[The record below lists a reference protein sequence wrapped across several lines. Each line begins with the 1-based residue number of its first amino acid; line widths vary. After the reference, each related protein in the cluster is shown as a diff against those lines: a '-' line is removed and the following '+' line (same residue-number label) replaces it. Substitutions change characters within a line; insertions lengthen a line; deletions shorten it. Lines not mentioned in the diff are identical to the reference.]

1 MANQVDFKILPSDQ
15 FNVYSP
21 QTRSDKIITY
31 FTLLSKLRGDI
42 LAVGQE
48 DDPNDIVS
56 AYYSTVGGT
65 QTLHLVKADGSE
77 VTASYTISTSTET
90 QNASTGILVGG
101 ELTASIGGTTFS
113 ISAGVGQ
120 IVSQAATSSGVSTI
134 VTPISWD
141 AFSAITPTNL
151 TTQPFTYLYIDSV
164 GALQQQAT
172 PFTDVQYKSSIIIG
186 HLCHIDL
193 ATINLV
199 TGDQN
204 VAYGTPTRLLELIQ
218 TFGPIKKQGLT
229 LSANGSNLR
238 INRSAGEGFIIG
250 SNYQIDQFDPDKII
264 ISAKIPSLLCRI
276 YRNGS
281 GGYVFDNN
289 GGSYYNDIDP
299 TKYDNGSG
307 TLQTVN
313 NNQWTIQRLYTFPS
327 APDDIICYYGTQ
339 IYNSQGDAID
349 NIPYEPFSEAPIT
362 ALNSIFLGYVIPR
375 GGASNLSSLGD
386 ATFIQAGLFRGL
398 GSGGGSTTNL
408 KLEDLS
414 DVVITSPQNQD
425 FLFYNS
431 TSQEWQNV
439 AVGAFKTIAV
449 ASQSDVVADSY
460 NDTLTL
466 VAGSNVTITTS
477 AVADTITIS
486 STDQYVGTV
495 TSVDMSVPT
504 GFAISGNPITT
515 SGTLALAFASGYS
528 LPTTA
533 SQANWNTAYNDSIT
547 AFSYNTSTG
556 VLTLTQQDAGIL
568 TATITLQP
576 FSTTNLTEG
585 TNLYFTTTRA
595 RQSLSAGTAISYDN
609 STGVITNSAP
619 DQIVAITA
627 GTGTSVTGT
636 YPNFTISATG
646 TGGTVTSVDL
656 TAGTGISVSGGPIT
670 TSGSI
675 TVTNTAPDQ
684 IVSLTGAGTTSVS
697 GTYPNFTITSNDQ
710 YVGTVTSIATTAPIT
725 GGTITTTGTI
735 GITQSGTASDG
746 YLSSTDWNTFNSK
759 EPALAKGNLTET
771 TSSVLTITG
780 GTNAVIGSGT
790 TIAVSQ
796 SSSTTS
802 GYLSSTDWNTFNG
815 KAGTSFTTISVSGQ
829 SNIVADSASDT
840 LTIVSGTGVSITTD
854 ASTDTLT
861 ITNSAPDQVVSIT
874 GAGTT
879 SVTGTYP
886 SFTITSNDQY
896 DGTVTSVDLTAGTGI
911 SVSGGPITTSGSI
924 TVTNTAPD
932 QIVSL
937 TGAGTTTI
945 TGTYPNFTISSDDQ
959 YDGTVTSV
967 NLTAGGRIDVSGG
980 PITTSGSIT
989 VAHGISG
996 GADVATAQSFRLR
1009 VIADGGTFEAFN
1021 EVAIAIGSLEDISTP
1036 QDTDNSGGTVLQNIV
1051 LDEYGHIL
1059 GVGAITLDTDDIVEG
1074 STNLYYTDARSRA
1087 ALSAGTGISYDN
1099 STGVITNSAPDQTV
1113 VLTGTGTTT
1122 ITGTYPSFTINSD
1135 DQYDGT
1141 VTSVDLT
1148 AGTGIS
1154 VSGGPITSSGSITV
1168 TNTAPDQTVVLT
1180 AGTGIS
1186 TSGTYPNFTITNSAP
1201 DQTVVLT
1208 AGTGITTSGTYPNFT
1223 VTNSAP
1229 DQTVAL
1235 TAGTGI
1241 SVTGTYPNFTITN
1254 SSPSSGGTVTSIAT
1268 TAPITGGT
1276 IISTGTIGITQS
1288 GAAADGYLSST
1299 DWNTFN
1305 GKAGSSFTTIAVSG
1319 QSDIVA
1325 DSANDT
1331 LTISAGT
1338 GITLTTAVL
1347 TDTLTITNSAPDQVV
1362 SLTGAGTTVVTGTYP
1377 SFTITSNDQY
1387 DGTVTS
1393 VAALTLGTTGTDLSS
1408 TVANGSTTPV
1418 ITLNVPTASATNR
1431 GALSSTDWTIF
1442 NSKQNAITLTTTG
1455 NSGAA
1460 TFVSSTLNI
1469 PEYTLTGLGGVPT
1482 TRTLSINGTSYDL
1495 SANRTWSVGTVTSIN
1510 LTAGDRI
1517 EVSGGPITSSG
1528 SITVTHGTAT
1538 GADFT
1543 TAEAFRDRVIADG
1556 GIFEALGEVA
1566 IAIGSL
1572 EDAASP
1578 TSTDYSDGFVLQ
1590 NIAVDEFG
1598 HVLGVGATDL
1608 DERYAQ
1614 VAFKNVA
1621 VSGQATIVADAIE
1634 DTLNIAAGYGVSITT
1649 DDTTDTVTIGSQFIP
1664 YPVYAASMYQNALTT
1679 PFVVTSSW
1687 SVVNIDGT
1695 NIQLSAPVDSDGVY
1709 TENLATVMISIENQK
1724 ESADFVCV
1732 GIRLYNQTQ
1741 SAIITDSTH
1750 TWTGYLNSLGNDSAN
1765 TIFTYHIPIEE
1776 YVATGDTIRV
1786 QMIDL
1791 NANSP
1796 EVNFASFSLLATSGP
1811 V

>member
-1 MANQVDFKILPSDQ
+1 MANQVDFKIAPSDQ
-15 FNVYSP
+15 FSVYSP
-21 QTRSDKIITY
+21 STRSEKTITY

-42 LAVGQE
+42 LAIGQD

-56 AYYSTVGGT
+56 AYYSNVGGT

-77 VTASYTISTSTET
+77 ITASQSEQVISGTLNYVSKFTSSNDIGDSQIFDDGT
-90 QNASTGILVGG
+90 NVGI
-101 ELTASIGGTTFS
+101 GTTS
-113 ISAGVGQ
+113 MTHKLQLGTGGVFADYFQLDTTYSNGF
-120 IVSQAATSSGVSTI
+120 VVGA
-134 VTPISWD
+134 ISWD
-141 AFSAITPTNL
+141 QDNGTADVGLSGSLKLKIGQDDVWYVKNQTGSPITKGTPVYANGTLGASGRITIAPMIADGTILARFFLGIVAETIANGADGYVLAKGKLRQINTNAYNEGDVLWVSPTTAGTLTNVEPTAPNLKLPVAFVVYKASNGILAVRATIGQRIEDASDVN
-151 TTQPFTYLYIDSV
+151 YA
-164 GALQQQAT
+164 GAADNSFL
-172 PFTDVQYKSSIIIG
+172 VY
-186 HLCHIDL
+186 DL
-193 ATINLV
+193 ATGV
-199 TGDQN
+199 WVD
-204 VAYGTPTRLLELIQ
+204 E
-218 TFGPIKKQGLT
+218 
-229 LSANGSNLR
+229 
-238 INRSAGEGFIIG
+238 
-250 SNYQIDQFDPDKII
+250 
-264 ISAKIPSLLCRI
+264 
-276 YRNGS
+276 
-281 GGYVFDNN
+281 
-289 GGSYYNDIDP
+289 
-299 TKYDNGSG
+299 
-307 TLQTVN
+307 TVG
-313 NNQWTIQRLYTFPS
+313 I
-327 APDDIICYYGTQ
+327 
-339 IYNSQGDAID
+339 
-349 NIPYEPFSEAPIT
+349 
-362 ALNSIFLGYVIPR
+362 
-375 GGASNLSSLGD
+375 
-386 ATFIQAGLFRGL
+386 
-398 GSGGGSTTNL
+398 
-408 KLEDLS
+408 
-414 DVVITSPQNQD
+414 
-425 FLFYNS
+425 
-431 TSQEWQNV
+431 
-439 AVGAFKTIAV
+439 FKTIAV
-449 ASQSDVVADSY
+449 SGQSDVVADTY
-460 NDTLTL
+460 IDTLTL
-466 VAGSNVTITTS
+466 VAGTNVTITTN
-477 AVADTITIS
+477 AGTDTITIN
-486 STDQYVGTV
+486 STDQFVGTV

-528 LPTTA
+528 LPTNAT
-533 SQANWNTAYNDSIT
+533 QANWTTAYNDSIT

-556 VLTLTQQDAGIL
+556 ILTLTQQDAGTL
-568 TATITLQP
+568 TATVTLQP
-576 FSTTNLTEG
+576 FTTDNLTQG
-585 TNLYFTTTRA
+585 STNLY
-595 RQSLSAGTAISYDN
+595 DK
-609 STGVITNSAP
+609 V
-619 DQIVAITA
+619 
-627 GTGTSVTGT
+627 
-636 YPNFTISATG
+636 
-646 TGGTVTSVDL
+646 
-656 TAGTGISVSGGPIT
+656 
-670 TSGSI
+670 
-675 TVTNTAPDQ
+675 
-684 IVSLTGAGTTSVS
+684 VSLTGAGTTVVT
-697 GTYPNFTITSNDQ
+697 GTYPSFTITSNDQ
-710 YVGTVTSIATTAPIT
+710 HVGTVTSIATTAPIT

-735 GITQSGTASDG
+735 GITQSGAS
-746 YLSSTDWNTFNSK
+746 S
-759 EPALAKGNLTET
+759 
-771 TSSVLTITG
+771 
-780 GTNAVIGSGT
+780 
-790 TIAVSQ
+790 
-796 SSSTTS
+796 
-802 GYLSSTDWNTFNG
+802 
-815 KAGTSFTTISVSGQ
+815 
-829 SNIVADSASDT
+829 
-840 LTIVSGTGVSITTD
+840 
-854 ASTDTLT
+854 
-861 ITNSAPDQVVSIT
+861 
-874 GAGTT
+874 
-879 SVTGTYP
+879 
-886 SFTITSNDQY
+886 
-896 DGTVTSVDLTAGTGI
+896 
-911 SVSGGPITTSGSI
+911 
-924 TVTNTAPD
+924 
-932 QIVSL
+932 
-937 TGAGTTTI
+937 
-945 TGTYPNFTISSDDQ
+945 
-959 YDGTVTSV
+959 
-967 NLTAGGRIDVSGG
+967 
-980 PITTSGSIT
+980 
-989 VAHGISG
+989 
-996 GADVATAQSFRLR
+996 
-1009 VIADGGTFEAFN
+1009 
-1021 EVAIAIGSLEDISTP
+1021 
-1036 QDTDNSGGTVLQNIV
+1036 
-1051 LDEYGHIL
+1051 
-1059 GVGAITLDTDDIVEG
+1059 
-1074 STNLYYTDARSRA
+1074 
-1087 ALSAGTGISYDN
+1087 
-1099 STGVITNSAPDQTV
+1099 
-1113 VLTGTGTTT
+1113 
-1122 ITGTYPSFTINSD
+1122 
-1135 DQYDGT
+1135 
-1141 VTSVDLT
+1141 
-1148 AGTGIS
+1148 
-1154 VSGGPITSSGSITV
+1154 
-1168 TNTAPDQTVVLT
+1168 
-1180 AGTGIS
+1180 
-1186 TSGTYPNFTITNSAP
+1186 
-1201 DQTVVLT
+1201 
-1208 AGTGITTSGTYPNFT
+1208 
-1223 VTNSAP
+1223 
-1229 DQTVAL
+1229 
-1235 TAGTGI
+1235 
-1241 SVTGTYPNFTITN
+1241 
-1254 SSPSSGGTVTSIAT
+1254 
-1268 TAPITGGT
+1268 
-1276 IISTGTIGITQS
+1276 
-1288 GAAADGYLSST
+1288 DGYLSST

-1325 DSANDT
+1325 DSASDT

-1338 GITLTTAVL
+1338 GIMLTTAAL

-1431 GALSSTDWTIF
+1431 GALSSTDWTTF

-1664 YPVYAASMYQNALTT
+1664 YPVYAASMYQSALTT

-1741 SAIITDSTH
+1741 GAIITDSTH

>member
-21 QTRSDKIITY
+21 QTRSDKVITY

-199 TGDQN
+199 TSDQN

-238 INRSAGEGFIIG
+238 INRSSGEGFIIG

-289 GGSYYNDIDP
+289 GGSYYNNIDP

-528 LPTTA
+528 LPTNAT
-533 SQANWNTAYNDSIT
+533 QANWTTAYNDSIT

-556 VLTLTQQDAGIL
+556 VLTLTQQDVGTL
-568 TATITLQP
+568 TATVTLQP

-595 RQSLSAGTAISYDN
+595 RQSLSAGTGISYDN

-619 DQIVAITA
+619 DQIV
-627 GTGTSVTGT
+627 SL
-636 YPNFTISATG
+636 S
-646 TGGTVTSVDL
+646 
-656 TAGTGISVSGGPIT
+656 AGTGISTSGTYPSFTITNTLPDQTVVLNAGTGIT
-670 TSGSI
+670 T
-675 TVTNTAPDQ
+675 
-684 IVSLTGAGTTSVS
+684 S
-697 GTYPNFTITSNDQ
+697 GTYPNFTITNSDRGSSQNIFKNIAVAGQSTIIADSNDDTL
-710 YVGTVTSIATTAPIT
+710 TVA
-725 GGTITTTGTI
+725 
-735 GITQSGTASDG
+735 SGTGIS
-746 YLSSTDWNTFNSK
+746 
-759 EPALAKGNLTET
+759 LA
-771 TSSVLTITG
+771 
-780 GTNAVIGSGT
+780 TNAT
-790 TIAVSQ
+790 
-796 SSSTTS
+796 
-802 GYLSSTDWNTFNG
+802 
-815 KAGTSFTTISVSGQ
+815 
-829 SNIVADSASDT
+829 SDT
-840 LTIVSGTGVSITTD
+840 LTI
-854 ASTDTLT
+854 
-861 ITNSAPDQVVSIT
+861 
-874 GAGTT
+874 
-879 SVTGTYP
+879 
-886 SFTITSNDQY
+886 
-896 DGTVTSVDLTAGTGI
+896 
-911 SVSGGPITTSGSI
+911 
-924 TVTNTAPD
+924 
-932 QIVSL
+932 
-937 TGAGTTTI
+937 
-945 TGTYPNFTISSDDQ
+945 
-959 YDGTVTSV
+959 
-967 NLTAGGRIDVSGG
+967 
-980 PITTSGSIT
+980 
-989 VAHGISG
+989 
-996 GADVATAQSFRLR
+996 
-1009 VIADGGTFEAFN
+1009 
-1021 EVAIAIGSLEDISTP
+1021 
-1036 QDTDNSGGTVLQNIV
+1036 
-1051 LDEYGHIL
+1051 
-1059 GVGAITLDTDDIVEG
+1059 
-1074 STNLYYTDARSRA
+1074 
-1087 ALSAGTGISYDN
+1087 
-1099 STGVITNSAPDQTV
+1099 
-1113 VLTGTGTTT
+1113 
-1122 ITGTYPSFTINSD
+1122 
-1135 DQYDGT
+1135 
-1141 VTSVDLT
+1141 
-1148 AGTGIS
+1148 
-1154 VSGGPITSSGSITV
+1154 
-1168 TNTAPDQTVVLT
+1168 TNTAPDQTVVLN

-1186 TSGTYPNFTITNSAP
+1186 TSGTYPNFTITNTLP

-1208 AGTGITTSGTYPNFT
+1208 
-1223 VTNSAP
+1223 
-1229 DQTVAL
+1229 
-1235 TAGTGI
+1235 
-1241 SVTGTYPNFTITN
+1241 
-1254 SSPSSGGTVTSIAT
+1254 
-1268 TAPITGGT
+1268 
-1276 IISTGTIGITQS
+1276 
-1288 GAAADGYLSST
+1288 
-1299 DWNTFN
+1299 
-1305 GKAGSSFTTIAVSG
+1305 
-1319 QSDIVA
+1319 
-1325 DSANDT
+1325 
-1331 LTISAGT
+1331 
-1338 GITLTTAVL
+1338 
-1347 TDTLTITNSAPDQVV
+1347 
-1362 SLTGAGTTVVTGTYP
+1362 GAGTTVITGTYP

-1431 GALSSTDWTIF
+1431 GALSSTDWTTF

-1664 YPVYAASMYQNALTT
+1664 YPVYAASMYQSALTT

-1695 NIQLSAPVDSDGVY
+1695 NIQLSAPVDSDGY
-1709 TENLATVMISIENQK
+1709 DTENLATVMISIENQS
-1724 ESADFVCV
+1724 ESAAFVCV

-1741 SAIITDSTH
+1741 SAIITDSTR
-1750 TWTGYLNSLGNDSAN
+1750 TWTGYLDAVGRDSAN

-1776 YVATGDTIRV
+1776 YVVAGDTIRV

-1791 NANSP
+1791 NSLEP
-1796 EVNFASFSLLATSGP
+1796 RVNFASFSLLGSSGP